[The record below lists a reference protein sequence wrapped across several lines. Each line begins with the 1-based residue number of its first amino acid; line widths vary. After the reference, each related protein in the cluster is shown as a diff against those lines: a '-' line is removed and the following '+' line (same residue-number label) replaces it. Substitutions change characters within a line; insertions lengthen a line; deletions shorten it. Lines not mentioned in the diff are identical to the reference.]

1 MTNSY
6 IEIMSVQNTRVK
18 DWAQLLERR
27 GREKQGKYIIE
38 GYHLIEEALKAGA
51 QVEVVLFLVEKGSPV
66 ELVALAGDRVVEW
79 IGVSAAVLAKCSDA
93 QTPQG
98 VVAIVARPQL
108 GMDELLAGE
117 HDLVVVLDGVQDPGN
132 LGTIIRSADAV
143 GAKAVVL
150 GRGTVDLYNPKT
162 IRSTMGSMYHL
173 PIVEADLL
181 ELLPRA
187 RERGVRL
194 VTTSLQAQ
202 GSCYDTD
209 LRQPT
214 WLILGNEAKG
224 VSLEVAAQSDVKVI
238 IPMQGKAE
246 SLNVAMAA
254 TVLLFEAARQRMAK
268 A

>member
-1 MTNSY
+1 MTITH
-6 IEIMSVQNTRVK
+6 IEIMSVQNARVK
-18 DWAQLLERR
+18 EWAQLLERR
-27 GREKQGKYIIE
+27 GREKQGKYLIE
-38 GYHLIEEALKAGA
+38 GFHLVEEALRAEA
-51 QVEVVLFLVEKGSPV
+51 PVETIVYSLEKGLPDGLS
-66 ELVALAGDRVVEW
+66 ALAPETMEW
-79 IGVSAAVLAKCSDA
+79 IGVSQAVLEKCSDT

-98 VVAIVARPQL
+98 IMAVVAKPSL
-108 GMDELLAGE
+108 DLDELLSGE
-117 HDLVVVLDGVQDPGN
+117 YDLAVVLDGVQDPGN

-143 GAKAVVL
+143 GANAVVL

-187 RERGVRL
+187 RKRGVRL

-202 GSCYDTD
+202 CSCYDTD

-224 VSLEVAAQSDVKVI
+224 VSPEVAAQSDVQVI

-254 TVLLFEAARQRMAK
+254 TVLLFEASRQRLF
-268 A
+268 